1 MLVPFPVAVTVGKAK
16 WKPVKLP
23 LPGKIVKGKQY
34 CIPGGMAEIRATI
47 KELKEAGAAIPVT
60 FPFSLSIWP
69 VQKTNETLENDG
81 G

>member
-1 MLVPFPVAVTVGKAK
+1 
-16 WKPVKLP
+16 
-23 LPGKIVKGKQY
+23 
-34 CIPGGMAEIRATI
+34 MAEIRATI